1 MFLIRRLV
9 WFTTGA
15 TAGFGGAMWIRR
27 RVLRR
32 IEQVVPP
39 SVSAAAGRSARRV
52 AGRVGDAVA
61 DGREAARG
69 REAELRAQLRPGAG
83 HEAPQIGPAALST
96 RPGARP
102 Q

>member
-27 RVLRR
+27 WLLRR
-32 IEQVVPP
+32 VERLVPQH
-39 SVSAAAGRSARRV
+39 VSAEIGNSARR
-52 AGRVGDAVA
+52 AGRGVRQAVIE
-61 DGREAARG
+61 GREAARG

-83 HEAPQIGPAALST
+83 PAQAGVFDQGGS
-96 RPGARP
+96 PPPVG
-102 Q
+102 